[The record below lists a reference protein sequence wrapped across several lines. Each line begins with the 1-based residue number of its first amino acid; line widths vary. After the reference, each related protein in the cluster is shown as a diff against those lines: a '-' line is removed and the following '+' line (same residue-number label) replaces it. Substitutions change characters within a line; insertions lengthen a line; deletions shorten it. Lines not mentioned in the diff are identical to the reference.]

1 MSLWGNKEL
10 VSNTGTIGITI
21 SSGLV
26 TGDSTTFVTD
36 GVAEGDVIVVGTGA
50 TMGYGVVK
58 SVASN
63 TSLTLHSVQ
72 YLRDPSLDERKTRTT
87 NVPTETD
94 FYIGQIPVS
103 VLSNPALTAPEA
115 KSNRT
120 DVIYGVDTG
129 EQDAANAAS
138 GDARKYAAPHAGW
151 VGVTTY
157 IQTNA
162 DGTTEL
168 RVKTEV
174 LVAGGADSDGNG
186 GIASDADREDTTY
199 TG

>member
-10 VSNTGTIGITI
+10 VANGGTVAINLTTGVITGTG
-21 SSGLV
+21 
-26 TGDSTTFVTD
+26 TTFNTT
-36 GVAEGDVIVVGTGA
+36 GYKAKAGDVIVVGTGA
-50 TMGYGVVK
+50 TMGYAVISSVTDDTTAGVAK
-58 SVASN
+58 
-63 TSLTLHSVQ
+63 TQ
-72 YLRDPSLDERKTRTT
+72 YLIASSGSANIDAGASYYISEMPVYTMEDPML
-87 NVPTETD
+87 
-94 FYIGQIPVS
+94 
-103 VLSNPALTAPEA
+103 AAPEA
-115 KSNRT
+115 KSNKT
-120 DVIYGVDTG
+120 DVIYGVDSG
-129 EQDAANAAS
+129 EQTAVNAAS

-162 DGTTEL
+162 DGTTQL

-174 LVAGGADSDGNG
+174 LVAGGADADGNG